1 MHTVRGLIVWF
12 AASIAAA
19 SGATLVGV
27 NFGPS
32 GSPSPTNWT
41 LMTAP
46 GTVNNLIDSTGAPTT
61 VSLTVSS
68 MSPPPD
74 TFSGTPVAGTIP
86 SDAPTLANLQSNF
99 SSYNGT
105 PPNNLLAQFS
115 GLTPSGTYSVYAIGL
130 RFENGINQSV
140 TITGAGAPVAFSQ
153 IGPVFSLF
161 FNGSIGSSSQTLESY
176 AVPIQASGS
185 GTISIQF
192 ASGPQR
198 YTAAGV
204 ALSFTPSIPAT
215 PVPGSLGLALIG
227 LATAG
232 LFYFARRRLL

>member
-74 TFSGTPVAGTIP
+74 TFSGTPGRRNNSQRRADTGQSAVE
-86 SDAPTLANLQSNF
+86 LQQLQWNA
-99 SSYNGT
+99 T
-105 PPNNLLAQFS
+105 EQL
-115 GLTPSGTYSVYAIGL
+115 
-130 RFENGINQSV
+130 
-140 TITGAGAPVAFSQ
+140 AGAILRSDP
-153 IGPVFSLF
+153 
-161 FNGSIGSSSQTLESY
+161 
-176 AVPIQASGS
+176 
-185 GTISIQF
+185 
-192 ASGPQR
+192 
-198 YTAAGV
+198 
-204 ALSFTPSIPAT
+204 
-215 PVPGSLGLALIG
+215 
-227 LATAG
+227 
-232 LFYFARRRLL
+232 